1 MLDVLAPVGVGEVRQ
16 RPLAVVVVCGRPLD
30 VRVGVDETEWVDL
43 AIEAGQLREAM
54 ASRAVIEQ
62 AKGLVMAMRRCGAD
76 AAINELKVVS
86 QRTNIRLQVLATV
99 LTTAVDQRSVL
110 DDQDPVAVKVAL
122 ANWPGVLRPAD
133 VPPPGSD
140 ALHAW

>member
-1 MLDVLAPVGVGEVRQ
+1 MLDVVALLGAGEVRQ

-43 AIEAGQLREAM
+43 AVEAGQLREAM

-62 AKGLVMAMRRCGAD
+62 AKGLVMAFRRCSAD
-76 AAINELKVVS
+76 AAVNELKVVS
-86 QRTNIRLQVLATV
+86 QRTNVRLQVLARV
-99 LTTAVDQRSVL
+99 LTTAVDQRSAL
-110 DDQDPVAVKVAL
+110 DAQDPVAVKVVQ
-122 ANWPGVLRPAD
+122 ANWPAVLRPAD

>member
-1 MLDVLAPVGVGEVRQ
+1 M
-16 RPLAVVVVCGRPLD
+16 
-30 VRVGVDETEWVDL
+30 DEIEWVDL

-62 AKGLVMAMRRCGAD
+62 AKGLVMGLRRCGPE

-86 QRTNIRLQVLATV
+86 QRTNVRLQVLATV

-110 DDQDPVAVKVAL
+110 DAHDPLAVKVVL
-122 ANWPGVLRPAD
+122 SNWPSILQPASE
-133 VPPPGSD
+133 PAPGSD

>member
-1 MLDVLAPVGVGEVRQ
+1 M
-16 RPLAVVVVCGRPLD
+16 
-30 VRVGVDETEWVDL
+30 DEIEWVDL

-62 AKGLVMAMRRCGAD
+62 AKGLVMALRRCGPD
-76 AAINELKVVS
+76 AAVNELKVVS
-86 QRTNIRLQVLATV
+86 QRTNIKLQVLATV

-110 DDQDPVAVKVAL
+110 DAQDPVAVKIVL
-122 ANWPGVLRPAD
+122 ANWPSVSGPPTEPA
-133 VPPPGSD
+133 PGSD

>member
-62 AKGLVMAMRRCGAD
+62 AKGLVMAIRRCGPD
-76 AAINELKVVS
+76 AAIDELKVVS
-86 QRTNIRLQVLATV
+86 QRTNVRLQVLATV

-110 DDQDPVAVKVAL
+110 DDQDPVAVKVVL
-122 ANWPGVLRPAD
+122 ANWPSILRPAD
-133 VPPPGSD
+133 EPPPGSD

>member
-1 MLDVLAPVGVGEVRQ
+1 MLVVLALLGVGEVRQ
-16 RPLAVVVVCGRPLD
+16 RPLAVVAICVRPPN

-86 QRTNIRLQVLATV
+86 QRTNVRLQVIATV
-99 LTTAVDQRSVL
+99 LTVAVDQRSAL
-110 DDQDPVAVKVAL
+110 DAQDPVAVKVVL
-122 ANWPGVLRPAD
+122 ANWPSVLRAAHE
-133 VPPPGSD
+133 PPPGSD